1 MDHEGRRNPRN
12 RGNRA
17 GGPVKERY
25 MKIHGLP
32 ETFWLVTKPNRASE
46 LGDICFACT
55 LTQLMLQVRGGL
67 HEHDIAGIY
76 ADEAEA
82 KLMAEKLL
90 GNNIVR
96 TSDAMLVEVMVT
108 VQIIPTAKNITAK
121 ALSQAAVEAVD
132 HAVRKAEQ
140 EGFQHRLNDQVEMG
154 VGQVGLDRFLTL
166 LG

>member
-1 MDHEGRRNPRN
+1 
-12 RGNRA
+12 
-17 GGPVKERY
+17 
-25 MKIHGLP
+25 
-32 ETFWLVTKPNRASE
+32 
-46 LGDICFACT
+46 
-55 LTQLMLQVRGGL
+55 MLQVRGGL